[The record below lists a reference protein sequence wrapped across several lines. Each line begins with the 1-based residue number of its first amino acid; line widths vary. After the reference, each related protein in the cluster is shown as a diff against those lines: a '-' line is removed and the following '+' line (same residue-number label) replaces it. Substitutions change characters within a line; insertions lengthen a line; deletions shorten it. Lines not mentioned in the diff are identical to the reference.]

1 MRFEY
6 TKRDLSDVMRDY
18 YPNNDNLIM
27 STRFDVDDNSL
38 VIEYSNGQII
48 RLDVTDLIGYE
59 I

>member
-6 TKRDLSDVMRDY
+6 TSRGYV
-18 YPNNDNLIM
+18 YPNYDNLIM
-27 STRFDVDDNSL
+27 NTRFDVDDNSL